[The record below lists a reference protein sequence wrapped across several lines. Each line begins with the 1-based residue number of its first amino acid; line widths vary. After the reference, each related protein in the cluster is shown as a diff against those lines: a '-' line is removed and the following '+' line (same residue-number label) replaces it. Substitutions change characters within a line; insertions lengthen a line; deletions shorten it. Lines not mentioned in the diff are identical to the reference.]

1 MQSFD
6 WSVSN
11 FYFSVVQWGVPV
23 FVMISG
29 ALFLGREQTLQKLF
43 KKNILRIATA
53 FVFWSVLYACWRYF
67 VTHEKH
73 SIREMLLSI
82 IKGHYHMW
90 FLFIIVGLYLIV
102 PFLNKIIEDQ
112 KLAVYFVILAFL
124 FAFLFPQ
131 MIELIGLKYPG
142 PSEIISEFISKF
154 RMEFVLG
161 YSGYFVLGYLLS
173 RMRINKIAETIIY
186 ILGICGFAITIV
198 ISARFARS
206 DISTDIIFDELTV
219 NVLLCSAAVFVFAK
233 QHLNK
238 PFKNEKAVHTLSYLS
253 KCTFGVYLVHPLVI
267 DCLRRFVGVSALSF
281 NPIISIPMIALL
293 VFFVS
298 KVISAIMNRI
308 PFVKKWFV

>member
-1 MQSFD
+1 M
-6 WSVSN
+6 
-11 FYFSVVQWGVPV
+11 VQWGVPV

-102 PFLNKIIEDQ
+102 PFLNKIVEDQ

-124 FAFLFPQ
+124 FTFLFPQ
-131 MIELIGLKYPG
+131 VIELIGLKYTG
-142 PSEIISEFISKF
+142 PSEIMNEFISKF

-173 RMRINKIAETIIY
+173 RMRINKIAECVIY
-186 ILGICGFAITIV
+186 LLGVCGLV
-198 ISARFARS
+198 IRVIGSAWLARS
-206 DISTDIIFDELTV
+206 EITTENVFDGLTV
-219 NVLLCSAAVFVFAK
+219 SVLLCSAAVFVFAK
-233 QHLNK
+233 QHFNK
-238 PFKNEKAVHTLSYLS
+238 PFKNEKAVQALSFLS

-267 DCLRRFVGVSALSF
+267 DCLRRFAGVSALSF
-281 NPIISIPMIALL
+281 NPVISIPMIAIL
-293 VFFVS
+293 VFTAS
-298 KVISAIMNRI
+298 MVISAVLNII